1 LQDAIRR
8 VERHRK
14 LEFCATILGSCT
26 AAADPVLLSQC
37 FYNIIDNAAKYASP
51 SNSLDIRTQSM
62 GGYCRIEIADG
73 GPGLPEKDQESIFS
87 SFYLGANG
95 KDLGGT
101 GLGLAIVRGLVESMG
116 GSVSA
121 QNRLDG
127 HSGLRVVVELPEK
140 S

>member
-1 LQDAIRR
+1 
-8 VERHRK
+8 
-14 LEFCATILGSCT
+14 
-26 AAADPVLLSQC
+26 
-37 FYNIIDNAAKYASP
+37 
-51 SNSLDIRTQSM
+51 M